1 MSFHILKKDFEWNA
15 IIIYL
20 GESILRLFLDGI
32 IVEDQKAG
40 INLKETVQAKRII

>member
-1 MSFHILKKDFEWNA
+1 MA
-15 IIIYL
+15 CIIIYL

-40 INLKETVQAKRII
+40 INLKEKVQAKRII